1 MPGCL
6 RNINWFSTAGGGGAG
21 GFWPGVMGSGV
32 GFNRILLAKHG
43 EQTAECA
50 ERQLLR
56 SKQGVLIRVGIV
68 KVWEAAQF
76 WILSSE

>member
-1 MPGCL
+1 
-6 RNINWFSTAGGGGAG
+6 
-21 GFWPGVMGSGV
+21 MGSGV